1 MSGDKKPAGGKGF
14 EVIQPPRTL
23 KDKVGSG
30 GKGLDPR
37 ALERAEAAMTV
48 FKDTIDFAAQ
58 AAPEMAKLQD
68 LLVTLLANRDQM
80 GTLLPKMFEIVHDL
94 RGQGASFGYPLVT
107 RIGSSLCRYVERH
120 ENHAQADADIVRAHV
135 DALRAVMGNKLK
147 GDGGEIGQKIAEG
160 LELLVTG

>member
-1 MSGDKKPAGGKGF
+1 MSADKKPGGKGF

-37 ALERAEAAMTV
+37 ALERAEAAMNT
-48 FKDTIDFAAQ
+48 FKDTIDFAQQ
-58 AAPEMAKLQD
+58 ALPELMKLQV
-68 LLVTLLANRDQM
+68 LMEQLIANPTQTQ
-80 GTLLPKMFEIVHDL
+80 TLLPKMFEIVHDL
-94 RGQGASFGYPLVT
+94 RGQGSSFGYPLVT

-120 ENHAQADADIVRAHV
+120 DKDSQAEVDVVRAHV
-135 DALRAVMGNKLK
+135 DALRAVIGSKLK

-160 LELLVTG
+160 LETLVSG